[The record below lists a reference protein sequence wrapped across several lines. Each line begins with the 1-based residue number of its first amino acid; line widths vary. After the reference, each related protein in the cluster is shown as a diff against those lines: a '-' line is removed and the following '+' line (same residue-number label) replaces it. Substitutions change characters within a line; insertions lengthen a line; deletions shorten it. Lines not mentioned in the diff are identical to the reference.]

1 MATASP
7 ILNPGDV
14 LDGFRV
20 EAMIGV
26 GGTAV
31 VYRAEQLSL
40 GRPVALKVLS
50 PQLSHDDAFRERF
63 RREGKHLAQ
72 LEHPNIVPV
81 HAFGEQDGLLYL
93 AMRLVEGT
101 NLADLILAPGVS
113 ADRAVAILGPIAG
126 ALDAAHAEGLVHRDV
141 KPQNILITERGHPYL
156 ADFGVAKGSNT
167 HGLTATGRFV
177 GTVNYASPEQVRG
190 STLTP
195 ASDIYALT
203 AVLYNC
209 LTGEVP
215 YHRESDEAIMQ
226 AHLHESP
233 PALPGGRGASDDLD
247 AALACGMAKDP
258 RARYARARELLDA
271 ATQAVSRMPA
281 ARRKAIPAF
290 PAARRGL
297 GDLAGP
303 AGTPPAP
310 QLTAADRRRPTDLAQ
325 APATSD
331 PARPWPRIAAA
342 SGALLAVIAAVGG
355 VVLFAGGTGT
365 SAAHRETLN
374 LTASLTPVDV
384 PRGQIAGLS
393 THEPR
398 ALSAVELKL
407 ASADSRSAT
416 LLAKLPPFSP
426 RRRPSVAQLIAS
438 LQREAATMSALAGAT
453 HHNDDAAYTHRLTQL
468 PAVESALMGTLTSL
482 RTLGFGVPA
491 LAAIDAH
498 ALTLPAKPRSP
509 RHHHAAQRTATSS
522 TPSSSATAS
531 GSAAVGATE
540 TPPVSTPTQST
551 PSYVAPAPAPQTT
564 SAPSHPAH
572 QYGPTVTA
580 PPTE

>member
-1 MATASP
+1 LATASP

-20 EAMIGV
+20 EALIGV

-63 RREGKHLAQ
+63 RREGKHLAR

-93 AMRLVEGT
+93 AMRLVDGT

-113 ADRAVAILGPIAG
+113 ADQTVAILGPIAG

-177 GTVNYASPEQVRG
+177 GTVNYASPEQIRG
-190 STLTP
+190 STLTQ
-195 ASDIYALT
+195 ASDIYAIT

-215 YHRESDEAIMQ
+215 YRRESDEAIMQ
-226 AHLHESP
+226 AHLHDSP
-233 PALPGGRGASDDLD
+233 PALPGGSGESDDLD
-247 AALACGMAKDP
+247 ATIGCGMAKDP
-258 RARYARARELLDA
+258 GARYAQARELLDA
-271 ATQAVSRMPA
+271 ATRAVSRMPA
-281 ARRKAIPAF
+281 SRRKAIPAF
-290 PAARRGL
+290 PVVRTGL

-303 AGTPPAP
+303 AARPAA

-325 APATSD
+325 APTTSM
-331 PARPWPRIAAA
+331 PSRPWPQIVAA
-342 SGALLAVIAAVGG
+342 SGTLLAVAGAIGFVA
-355 VVLFAGGTGT
+355 LFAGGAGT

-374 LTASLTPVDV
+374 LTASLTPIDA
-384 PRGQIAGLS
+384 PRGQIVGLD
-393 THEPR
+393 THRPR
-398 ALSAVELKL
+398 TLSAMELRL
-407 ASADSRSAT
+407 ASADSRSAN
-416 LLAKLPPFSP
+416 LLARLPPFSSK
-426 RRRPSVAQLIAS
+426 RRPSVAQLITS

-453 HHNDDAAYTHRLTQL
+453 RHNDDDAYAHRLTQL
-468 PAVESALMGTLTSL
+468 PAVESTLVETLTSL

-498 ALTLPAKPRSP
+498 SLTLPSKPQPP
-509 RHHHAAQRTATSS
+509 RHHRATRPTTSS
-522 TPSSSATAS
+522 TPSSSTAA
-531 GSAAVGATE
+531 SAGAASGATE
-540 TPPVSTPTQST
+540 TPPASTPTQST
-551 PSYVAPAPAPQTT
+551 PSYVAPAPAQQTT
-564 SAPSHPAH
+564 QAPSHPAH
-572 QYGPTVTA
+572 HYGPTVVA
-580 PPTE
+580 PPAE

>member
-20 EAMIGV
+20 EALIGV

-63 RREGKHLAQ
+63 RREGKHLAR

-93 AMRLVEGT
+93 AMRLVDGT
-101 NLADLILAPGVS
+101 NLADLILAPDVS
-113 ADRAVAILGPIAG
+113 ADRAVAILGPIAS

-177 GTVNYASPEQVRG
+177 GTVNYASPEQIRG
-190 STLTP
+190 STLTS

-233 PALPGGRGASDDLD
+233 PALPGGSEESDDLD
-247 AALACGMAKDP
+247 AAIGRGMAKDP
-258 RARYARARELLDA
+258 GARYTQARELLDA
-271 ATQAVSRMPA
+271 TTRIVSRMPA

-290 PAARRGL
+290 PTARRGL
-297 GDLAGP
+297 GDPTGP
-303 AGTPPAP
+303 VGAPPAP
-310 QLTAADRRRPTDLAQ
+310 QLTATDRRRPTDLAQ
-325 APATSD
+325 APAMSTPS
-331 PARPWPRIAAA
+331 RSWPRIVAA
-342 SGALLAVIAAVGG
+342 SGTLLAVAGAIGF
-355 VVLFAGGTGT
+355 VVLFAGDTGT
-365 SAAHRETLN
+365 SAARRETLD
-374 LTASLTPVDV
+374 LTASLTPVNV
-384 PRGQIAGLS
+384 PRGQIAGLG
-393 THEPR
+393 THRPR
-398 ALSAVELKL
+398 TLSAMELRL
-407 ASADSRSAT
+407 ASADSRSAN
-416 LLAKLPPFSP
+416 LLAKPPSFSP
-426 RRRPSVAQLIAS
+426 KRRPSVAQLIRS

-453 HHNDDAAYTHRLTQL
+453 RHNDDDAYARRLTQL
-468 PAVESALMGTLTSL
+468 PSVESRLMETLTSL

-498 ALTLPAKPRSP
+498 SLTLPSKPRPP
-509 RHHHAAQRTATSS
+509 RHHRATPPTSS
-522 TPSSSATAS
+522 TPSN
-531 GSAAVGATE
+531 SAAASTGTAVGTTE
-540 TPPVSTPTQST
+540 TPPATTPTTSA
-551 PSYVAPAPAPQTT
+551 PSYVAPAPVQQTT
-564 SAPSHPAH
+564 QAPSHPAH
-572 QYGPTVTA
+572 QYGPTVVA
-580 PPTE
+580 PPAE